1 MKKTEPDDDLLPEY
15 DFTGAV
21 RGKYARK
28 YAEGTNVVVVAL
40 DPDVAERFPTSEAV
54 NAALRQLAESSKSA
68 G

>member
-1 MKKTEPDDDLLPEY
+1 MKKPEPTDDLRPEY

-21 RGKYARK
+21 RGKYARQ
-28 YAEGTNVVVVAL
+28 YAEGTNVVVVVL

-54 NAALRQLAESSKSA
+54 NAALRRLAESSKSS

>member
-1 MKKTEPDDDLLPEY
+1 MKKPEPDEDLLPEY

-21 RGKYARK
+21 RGKYARR

-40 DPDVAERFPTSEAV
+40 DPDVAKRFPTSEAV
-54 NAALRQLAESSKSA
+54 NAALRRLADSPKPS